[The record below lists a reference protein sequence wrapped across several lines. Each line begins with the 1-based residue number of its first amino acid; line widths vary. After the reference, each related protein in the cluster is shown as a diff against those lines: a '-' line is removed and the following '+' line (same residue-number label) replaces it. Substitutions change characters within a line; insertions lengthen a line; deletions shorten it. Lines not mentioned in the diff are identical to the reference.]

1 MRAAQK
7 ILSIAETDATFKR
20 VELRGGTGWVGKC
33 LHCRKKLLLEDDG
46 TPINSVTIEHIVP
59 KTHGGTDDLENLG
72 LACGPC
78 NNGKGVRIDVLRAT
92 DEKYLMVVD
101 KLKAERMKRWRD
113 SPDA

>member
-7 ILSIAETDATFKR
+7 ILAIAQTDSTFKQ
-20 VELRGGTGWVGKC
+20 VELRGSTGWVGKC
-33 LHCRKKLLLEDDG
+33 LHCRKKLLLENDG

-59 KTHGGTDDLENLG
+59 KNHGGTDDLENLG

-92 DEKYLMVVD
+92 DAKYLKVVEQ
-101 KLKAERMKRWRD
+101 LKAERMKRWRE
-113 SPDA
+113 PQV